1 MKRSFIVTEDPPK
14 AKATPVYLPFHH
26 THSWLIF
33 TDMMA
38 QHAIS
43 PSRSSFR
50 PPYTHYATI
59 YLDHEE
65 KVKTKESRSIQEQRD
80 RVFTPEVFLTFLGI
94 ISEIN
99 QPSHGR

>member
-1 MKRSFIVTEDPPK
+1 MKRSFIVTEDPRK
-14 AKATPVYLPFHH
+14 AKATP
-26 THSWLIF
+26 
-33 TDMMA
+33 
-38 QHAIS
+38 HAIS

-80 RVFTPEVFLTFLGI
+80 RVFIPDF
-94 ISEIN
+94 SWN
-99 QPSHGR
+99 K

>member
-1 MKRSFIVTEDPPK
+1 MKDLFTLTEDPPK
-14 AKATPVYLPFHH
+14 AKATPVGLSFHH
-26 THSWLIF
+26 GHGWLIF

-38 QHAIS
+38 QDAIS

-50 PPYTHYATI
+50 PLYTHYATI

-80 RVFTPEVFLTFLGI
+80 RTFI
-94 ISEIN
+94 PDFSWN
-99 QPSHGR
+99 YK